1 MQLLWVEC
9 HDRSLCDIQLNGR
22 VVLGIFQALYSEY
35 ERIILSM
42 NLINIIR
49 SDSELNGV
57 GSYYDRCHH
66 AAPVW
71 NPCLGCSIIRES
83 QRTWVDTAVTATV
96 VC

>member
-1 MQLLWVEC
+1 MQLLWVEG

-35 ERIILSM
+35 EREILLM
-42 NLINIIR
+42 YFIYNIR
-49 SDSELNGV
+49 CDSELNGV

-83 QRTWVDTAVTATV
+83 QRTWVDTAVTTTV

>member
-1 MQLLWVEC
+1 MQLLWVEG
-9 HDRSLCDIQLNGR
+9 HDRSLCDIQLYGR

-49 SDSELNGV
+49 SDSELHGV
-57 GSYYDRCHH
+57 GSYYDRCHL
-66 AAPVW
+66 AALVW